1 MGAVTMRIPALLAG
15 GTAGHRHAN
24 RRLGSRGRG
33 HPGSALRRLDK
44 GSGIDRRH
52 GRARTV
58 RKPEHCDADG
68 FRHKASGL
76 RCDYSPDEQNNSL
89 MLFPGLPQG
98 DDVGCNA
105 DAGNIYM
112 TYYATRYGP
121 DVSLQDAASDTAAGI
136 RNRFSDARAYDGPV
150 VQVDAPAGVG
160 EQVYLAYVVGP
171 QGRTLHAQARLAR
184 VGDWIFKQRMST
196 PEDMAMGAE
205 VMLSVGRWTDVLQAA
220 AD

>member
-1 MGAVTMRIPALLAG
+1 MRIPALLAAALLVTVMPTVASAQEDG
-15 GTAGHRHAN
+15 DTQVQRSAAWTKAQALIEGTGA
-24 RRLGSRGRG
+24 
-33 HPGSALRRLDK
+33 
-44 GSGIDRRH
+44 
-52 GRARTV
+52 
-58 RKPEHCDADG
+58 PELFENQSTATRMVI
-68 FRHKASGL
+68 RHKASGL
-76 RCDYSPDEQNNSL
+76 RCDYSPDEQNNNL

-150 VQVDAPAGVG
+150 VQVDAPAGVS

>member
-1 MGAVTMRIPALLAG
+1 MRIPALLAAALLVTVMPTVASAQEDG
-15 GTAGHRHAN
+15 ETQVQRSAAWTKAQALIEGTGA
-24 RRLGSRGRG
+24 
-33 HPGSALRRLDK
+33 
-44 GSGIDRRH
+44 
-52 GRARTV
+52 
-58 RKPEHCDADG
+58 PELFENQSTATRMVI
-68 FRHKASGL
+68 RHKASGL
-76 RCDYSPDEQNNSL
+76 RCDYSPDEQNNHL

-150 VQVDAPAGVG
+150 VQVDAPAGVS